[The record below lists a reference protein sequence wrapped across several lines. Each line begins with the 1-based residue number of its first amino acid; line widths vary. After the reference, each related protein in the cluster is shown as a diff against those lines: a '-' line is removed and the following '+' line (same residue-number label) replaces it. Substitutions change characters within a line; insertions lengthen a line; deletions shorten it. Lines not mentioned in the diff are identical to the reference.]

1 MASSHHRPR
10 GAAATSLAALLA
22 LTASA
27 LSITAAQAAS
37 CSSITAANV
46 PLPSP
51 ASVVSLTATDVAA
64 SGAMPA
70 YCNVSMVLSSD
81 GDAKTSQIAV
91 QVWLPENGWNGR
103 FLGTGNGGLA
113 GSISTGALQQG
124 VAEGFATANTDMGT
138 GLLFGCNALNCGNH
152 TGQGKPGGLYGDPAA
167 IHDFGYAATHLMTV
181 AGQELTDFFYSRSA
195 NRSYF
200 AGCSTGGNQALMESQ
215 RFPDDYDGILAGAP
229 AHNRTHLHM
238 AGPAVYEVTHTTPD
252 AYLTDA
258 ALGLVHQTVL
268 QQCAGHDGGLATD
281 DFLTLPASCTTN
293 AAVLECKGAANEVP
307 CTDPA
312 AASCT
317 CLTKQQAAAMNHDW
331 KGAEDSLGRRMY
343 PGAERGTEEPVA
355 LAASNAFIG
364 NLGLPWQQAQTEPVF
379 DSLIFWA
386 LGPKWVWQ
394 EMFTTTSVPE
404 PESAAEIQ
412 AIDDTKIGNST
423 FAKILNANS
432 TNLKQF
438 KQHGGRILMY
448 QGYADPL
455 IPSATAI
462 DYYNAVAAADPSDVA
477 NYLRLFMV
485 PGMWHCSGGPGANV
499 FGGASSAT
507 TDPLDPAVDALGAL
521 VFWVENGVPP
531 TQITATKYVNDNA
544 AQGIAFQRP
553 LCLYPAH
560 AAYVSGDP
568 TSAASYTCAASPPV
582 TNQAFS
588 PIYGP

>member
-1 MASSHHRPR
+1 
-10 GAAATSLAALLA
+10 
-22 LTASA
+22 
-27 LSITAAQAAS
+27 
-37 CSSITAANV
+37 
-46 PLPSP
+46 
-51 ASVVSLTATDVAA
+51 
-64 SGAMPA
+64 
-70 YCNVSMVLSSD
+70 
-81 GDAKTSQIAV
+81 
-91 QVWLPENGWNGR
+91 
-103 FLGTGNGGLA
+103 
-113 GSISTGALQQG
+113 
-124 VAEGFATANTDMGT
+124 
-138 GLLFGCNALNCGNH
+138 
-152 TGQGKPGGLYGDPAA
+152 
-167 IHDFGYAATHLMTV
+167 
-181 AGQELTDFFYSRSA
+181 
-195 NRSYF
+195 
-200 AGCSTGGNQALMESQ
+200 
-215 RFPDDYDGILAGAP
+215 
-229 AHNRTHLHM
+229 M

>member
-1 MASSHHRPR
+1 
-10 GAAATSLAALLA
+10 
-22 LTASA
+22 
-27 LSITAAQAAS
+27 
-37 CSSITAANV
+37 
-46 PLPSP
+46 
-51 ASVVSLTATDVAA
+51 
-64 SGAMPA
+64 
-70 YCNVSMVLSSD
+70 
-81 GDAKTSQIAV
+81 
-91 QVWLPENGWNGR
+91 
-103 FLGTGNGGLA
+103 
-113 GSISTGALQQG
+113 
-124 VAEGFATANTDMGT
+124 
-138 GLLFGCNALNCGNH
+138 
-152 TGQGKPGGLYGDPAA
+152 
-167 IHDFGYAATHLMTV
+167 
-181 AGQELTDFFYSRSA
+181 
-195 NRSYF
+195 
-200 AGCSTGGNQALMESQ
+200 
-215 RFPDDYDGILAGAP
+215 
-229 AHNRTHLHM
+229 
-238 AGPAVYEVTHTTPD
+238 
-252 AYLTDA
+252 
-258 ALGLVHQTVL
+258 
-268 QQCAGHDGGLATD
+268 
-281 DFLTLPASCTTN
+281 
-293 AAVLECKGAANEVP
+293 
-307 CTDPA
+307 
-312 AASCT
+312 
-317 CLTKQQAAAMNHDW
+317 
-331 KGAEDSLGRRMY
+331 MY